1 MNYIA
6 TPRTTVTPRVS
17 NPDQRPDPINKPKTR
32 LTPAQMAKR
41 DVEAFRKASGF
52 SRGSLLPASPQDVVN
67 AKRAPRAHASTN
79 LSKVQEALTEPM
91 TIHQLVKKTGLK
103 KVSVTTAIQSMKLK
117 GEAVKTHSVHIDC
130 PSGRGLRETGV
141 WQKVTDENG

>member
-17 NPDQRPDPINKPKTR
+17 NSDPRPDPTNKPKTR

-41 DVEAFRKASGF
+41 DVEAFRKANGF
-52 SRGSLLPASPQDVVN
+52 SRGSLLPASPQAVVN
-67 AKRAPRAHASTN
+67 AKRAPRAKASTN

-91 TIHQLVKKTGLK
+91 TIHQIAKKTGLQK
-103 KVSVTTAIQSMKLK
+103 ESVTTSLQSMKLR
-117 GEAVKTHSVHIDC
+117 GQAIKTHSIEIEC
-130 PSGRGLRETGV
+130 PSGRGRRTVGV
-141 WQKVTDENG
+141 WQKVTDE